1 MGKVLYR
8 LSGCILV
15 ATPSLQYDFRYIH
28 RIYQHFMDLWMDNP
42 NPLLDK
48 DMSEV
53 TQVIDAISPM
63 LKNLFRGKY
72 RIKWGEIGLEAS
84 SFRRNQD
91 VDTNIRRRPGQR
103 TDAILSLRNQLGQE
117 LLICEISGPPYD
129 NDLEHFGGDKL
140 KIQKGLRDILNLIAQ
155 RAENGDINI
164 FMRLKIY
171 GLQIY
176 GWKAYLYAMDIPHH
190 NLYRFEQVASFRI
203 PQSPEDLLW
212 LPAAIHVLLSLR
224 VWIDQTAED
233 LEKLYRSSCIWV
245 FGILAAVENH

>member
-1 MGKVLYR
+1 MEEHDPYMIDNIDIIAKLNEQKQANNYELVLAVFYDILDLSEEKQKNSIRSKIPSEIWRRLKSMAKIDMITLSDDVRSWLATLDDKGLIENTGGMGKVLYR

-15 ATPSLQYDFRYIH
+15 ATPSLQYDFR
-28 RIYQHFMDLWMDNP
+28 MDLWMDNP

-117 LLICEISGPPYD
+117 LLI
-129 NDLEHFGGDKL
+129 
-140 KIQKGLRDILNLIAQ
+140 
-155 RAENGDINI
+155 
-164 FMRLKIY
+164 
-171 GLQIY
+171 
-176 GWKAYLYAMDIPHH
+176 
-190 NLYRFEQVASFRI
+190 
-203 PQSPEDLLW
+203 
-212 LPAAIHVLLSLR
+212 
-224 VWIDQTAED
+224 
-233 LEKLYRSSCIWV
+233 
-245 FGILAAVENH
+245 